1 MNRIVQG
8 VLRFKNLV
16 FPQHRETF
24 VKLRH
29 GQKPEA
35 LFITC
40 ADSRVEPTLV
50 TQSKPGDLFICRNA
64 GNIVPPY
71 GEVIGGVSATIEYAV
86 LALGVRDIILCGHSD
101 CGAMKAV
108 LHPEHVAEM
117 PSVAGWLRFAD
128 SVRSSVKE
136 NYRHLQGEDLL
147 RAAIEENV
155 LVQMD
160 HLRTH
165 PSVAARVRKGA
176 VKLHGWYYDIGTGE
190 VTAYDPSQNRFV
202 PLREFLRTAPT
213 SQEQTEAEPSLTA

>member
-1 MNRIVQG
+1 MNRIMQG
-8 VLRFKNLV
+8 VLKFKHRV
-16 FPQHRETF
+16 FPKHQETF
-24 VKLRH
+24 VKLKS
-29 GQKPEA
+29 GQQPDA

-40 ADSRVEPTLV
+40 ADSRVSPTLL
-50 TQSKPGDLFICRNA
+50 TQSIPGELFICRNA

-86 LALGVRDIILCGHSD
+86 LALKVRDIILCGHSD

-117 PSVAGWLRFAD
+117 PSVAAWLRFAD
-128 SVRSSVKE
+128 SVRSTLKE
-136 NYRHLQGEDLL
+136 NYSGVQGDELL

-155 LVQMD
+155 LVQLD

-176 VKLHGWYYDIGTGE
+176 VRLHGWYYDIGTGD
-190 VTAYDPSQNRFV
+190 VAVYDASQNRFV
-202 PLREFLRTAPT
+202 PVKESVRAASVPEDSEAVEILT
-213 SQEQTEAEPSLTA
+213 S